1 MQMEHCTRR
10 AHKNISFFSI
20 INRQEIQDAEMIN
33 YCNLWKLVLYIGPRF
48 MAR

>member
-33 YCNLWKLVLYIGPRF
+33 FVICGN
-48 MAR
+48 